1 MIRKCAASDFINML
15 EIINDA
21 AKKYGGVI
29 PVDCYRAPYML
40 AGELKGE
47 IDAGV
52 IFYGYLGGETLLG
65 VMGLQDV
72 SDVTLIRHAYVTTKM
87 QGRGIGSQLLKHLLA
102 LTDQRVLIGIWADAA
117 WAVRFY
123 EKHGFKKVTP
133 VEKDRL
139 LRKYW
144 KITERQIET
153 SVVLTK

>member
-1 MIRKCAASDFINML
+1 MIRKCAASDFIKML

-21 AKKYGGVI
+21 AKKYVGVI
-29 PVDCYRAPYML
+29 PSDCYRTPYMP

-47 IDAGV
+47 IDSGV
-52 IFYGYLGGETLLG
+52 VFYGYFEDGTLIG

-72 SDVTLIRHAYVTTKM
+72 SDVTLIRHAYVTPNM
-87 QGRGIGSQLLKHLLA
+87 QGRGIGSQLLKHLLT
-102 LTDQRVLIGIWADAA
+102 LIDQRVLIGTWADAA

-133 VEKDRL
+133 TEKERL